1 MAVAWVLDA
10 LAASYSQG
18 VLTVMLAPASSGALV
33 STGPSI
39 MAMVT
44 PLPVYP
50 LARVLSSL

>member
-1 MAVAWVLDA
+1 MAVAWVFVA
-10 LAASYSQG
+10 LVASYLHS
-18 VLTVMLAPASSGALV
+18 VLVVMLAPASSGALV

-50 LARVLSSL
+50 LARVVSRL

>member
-1 MAVAWVLDA
+1 MAVACVLDA
-10 LAASYSQG
+10 LTASYLQG

-33 STGPSI
+33 STGPST

-44 PLPVYP
+44 PVPVYP